1 MSKLINFLD
10 EFYYTYLWIYTYDYL
25 YTNIYKELQLS
36 MISKFSMQ
44 YSIIIKFSMH
54 IHDLY
59 IFYAYLGNY
68 FNYIQK

>member
-1 MSKLINFLD
+1 
-10 EFYYTYLWIYTYDYL
+10 
-25 YTNIYKELQLS
+25 